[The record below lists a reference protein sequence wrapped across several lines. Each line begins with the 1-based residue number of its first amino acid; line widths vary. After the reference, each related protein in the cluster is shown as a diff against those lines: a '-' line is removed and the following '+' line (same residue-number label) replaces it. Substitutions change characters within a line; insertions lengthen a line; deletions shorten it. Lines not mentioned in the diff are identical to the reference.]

1 MASWTDGYVTDIQ
14 YTSGFYRELAP
25 SLLIYVAL
33 ITGQRAPS
41 LEEPFTYCELGCG
54 QGFGTN
60 IIAAANPQ
68 GRFWGF
74 DFNPAQIAN
83 ARRLAAR
90 AGLKNVTFGEDSF
103 EQLARR
109 PDGDLPKFDFIV
121 LHGIYSWITEA
132 NRNAIVRFIAQNLR
146 AGGLVYVSYNSLPGW
161 SAAGPLQRLILEHA
175 KANPERSDRQFDAAR
190 TFMHQLREGGARYFA
205 VNPAVVSRLEGM
217 DRQSRNYLAHE
228 YLNGSWHPLYHADV
242 VRELEPA
249 KLTFV
254 ASANILENIDGISV
268 PKDVRP
274 ILNTLSDPVMVQ
286 TVKDYALNQQFRR
299 DVFVKGA
306 SVIPSVEHLATLRE
320 TRFLATRSF
329 PDKTLTFQ
337 TPLGEATASD
347 EVYRPLYEPLTQEH
361 GISIGEALTL
371 PSLSGQPLQTI
382 AQSLAVLSGTG
393 HAHPAL
399 SIVSPEADACAARF
413 NRSVIESVLD
423 GSDLSFLASARIGSG
438 IPVSA
443 IDMFAIDALWKD
455 ADLVAG
461 DLATE
466 IWKRMLRSGRR
477 VNQDGEALTE
487 EADNLKALV
496 GMAETI
502 LKEKFPI
509 WRSLGLL
516 AQSGSRHA

>member
-25 SLLIYVAL
+25 SLLTYVAL

-60 IIAAANPQ
+60 IVAAANPK

-90 AGLKNVTFGEDSF
+90 AGLDNVTFGEQSF
-103 EQLARR
+103 EQLSRL
-109 PDGDLPKFDFIV
+109 PDSALPKFDFIV

-132 NRNAIVRFIAQNLR
+132 NRDAIVRFITGNLK

-175 KANPERSDRQFDAAR
+175 KANPARSDRQFDAALA
-190 TFMHQLREGGARYFA
+190 FMRQLKEGGARYFVA
-205 VNPAVVSRLEGM
+205 NPAAVSRLEGM

-242 VRELEPA
+242 VREFEPA
-249 KLTFV
+249 KLGFV
-254 ASANILENIDGISV
+254 ASANILENIDSISV
-268 PKDVRP
+268 PKDLRP
-274 ILNTLSDPVMVQ
+274 ILGSLSDPVMIQ
-286 TVKDYALNQQFRR
+286 TVKDYAINQQFRR

-306 SVIPSVEHLATLRE
+306 SGYPVPEHLAALRKM
-320 TRFLATRSF
+320 RFLATRSF

-347 EVYRPLYEPLTQEH
+347 EAYRPLYEPLMRENGT
-361 GISIGEALTL
+361 SIEEALAL
-371 PSLSGQPLQTI
+371 EGFSGQPLQAV
-382 AQSLAVLSGTG
+382 AQSLAILSGAG
-393 HAHPAL
+393 YAHPA
-399 SIVSPEADACAARF
+399 VPNFSPEDDARAARF
-413 NRSVIESVLD
+413 NSAVIERVFD
-423 GSDLSFLASARIGSG
+423 GDDLSFLASARIGSG
-438 IPVSA
+438 VPVSA
-443 IDMFAIDALWKD
+443 IDMFAIDTLRQDAGLAADAL
-455 ADLVAG
+455 AA
-461 DLATE
+461 E

-477 VNQDGEALTE
+477 VNQDGKALTE
-487 EADNLKALV
+487 ESDNLKALA

-502 LKEKFPI
+502 LKEKLPS

-516 AQSGSRHA
+516 AQLGNQHV

>member
-25 SLLIYVAL
+25 SLLTYVAL

-60 IIAAANPQ
+60 IVAAANPQ

-90 AGLKNVTFGEDSF
+90 AGLENVTFGEDSF

-109 PDGDLPKFDFIV
+109 PQGDLPQFDFIV

-146 AGGLVYVSYNSLPGW
+146 SGGLVYVSYNSLPGW

-175 KANPERSDRQFDAAR
+175 KANPARSDRQFEAALA
-190 TFMHQLREGGARYFA
+190 FMRQLKEGGARYFA
-205 VNPAVVSRLEGM
+205 ANPAAVSRLEGM

-254 ASANILENIDGISV
+254 ASANILENIDSISV
-268 PKDVRP
+268 PRDVRP
-274 ILNTLSDPVMVQ
+274 ILASLSEPVMIQ

-306 SVIPSVEHLATLRE
+306 SAFPAIEHLAALRKM
-320 TRFLATRSF
+320 RFLPARPF
-329 PDKTLTFQ
+329 PDKVLTFQ
-337 TPLGEATASD
+337 TPLGEATAAD
-347 EVYRPLYEPLTQEH
+347 EVYKPLYKPLMQEH
-361 GISIGEALTL
+361 GVSVDEALTL
-371 PSLSGQPLQTI
+371 PDLSGQSLQTVS
-382 AQSLAVLSGTG
+382 QSLAVLSGAG
-393 HAHPAL
+393 YAYPAL
-399 SIVSPEADACAARF
+399 PAVSPEADACANRF
-413 NRSVIESVLD
+413 NRAVVERVLD
-423 GSDLSFLASARIGSG
+423 GDDLSFLASARIGSG
-438 IPVSA
+438 VPVSA
-443 IDMFAIDALWKD
+443 VDMFAIDALWQE
-455 ADLVAG
+455 AGLVAG
-461 DLATE
+461 DLAAE

-477 VNQDGEALTE
+477 VNEDGKPLSE
-487 EADNLKALV
+487 EADNLKALA

-502 LKEKFPI
+502 LKEKLPI
-509 WRSLGLL
+509 WRSLGLV
-516 AQSGSRHA
+516 